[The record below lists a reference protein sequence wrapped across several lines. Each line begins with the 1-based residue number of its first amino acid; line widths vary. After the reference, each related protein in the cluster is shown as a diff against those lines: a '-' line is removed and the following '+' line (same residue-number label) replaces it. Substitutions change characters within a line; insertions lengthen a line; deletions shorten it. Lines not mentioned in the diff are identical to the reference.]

1 MPVYTVETAY
11 HLPVNRQRSYDAPTP
26 EEACLRAIEDDGWED
41 AKEDVDTSGETYVSG
56 LWLGDDAAYSS
67 EDLTIPEEFGET
79 VQRKADILD
88 EVVSLLREAAR
99 PMGLSRLDFER
110 WLPRA
115 VAALAKADAISGR
128 SVPEA
133 A

>member
-1 MPVYTVETAY
+1 MPMYTVETAY
-11 HLPVNRQRSYDAPTP
+11 HLPVYRHRSYEAATP

-56 LWLGDDAAYSS
+56 LWLGDDAAYSG
-67 EDLTIPEEFGET
+67 EDLAIPEEFDET
-79 VQRKADILD
+79 VQRKADIFD
-88 EVVSLLREAAR
+88 ELVGLLREPAR
-99 PMGLSRLDFER
+99 PMGLSRHDFER

-115 VAALAKADAISGR
+115 LATLAKADAISGR
-128 SVPEA
+128 SGSQA